1 MKEIS
6 FVIPVFNNSNSLLIL
21 TEEISKLFS
30 KYTLEIIFVNDGS
43 TDDSLN
49 VIKKISK
56 DNKLVSFLSFSR
68 NFGQV
73 PAIVSGVRE
82 SKGKVTVVVSA
93 DLQDPLDLVFEFYN
107 LINNG
112 SEVAIGYRIDREDN
126 LISKITSKFFYSLMH
141 LANPNIPK
149 GGFDFFALGVNAK
162 QFFDNLDDR
171 NRFLQGDVLFL
182 GFAPVFIPYKRKK
195 RVHGK
200 SGWTINKKLKYF
212 IDGLL
217 NTSYTPI
224 RLMSFIGVFFSLV
237 GGIYAILIVYLRFAE
252 NVPFKGWAPIMILL
266 LIIGGLIMFMLGIIG
281 EYIWRIY
288 DETRNRPL
296 YIISES
302 SHDL

>member
-21 TEEISKLFS
+21 SEEINKLFG
-30 KYTLEIIFVNDGS
+30 KYTLEIIFINDGS
-43 TDDSLN
+43 ADDSLK

-56 DNKLVSFLSFSR
+56 DHNHVSFLSFSR

-73 PAIVSGVRE
+73 PAIVAGVRE
-82 SKGKVTVVVSA
+82 SKGKVTVVISA
-93 DLQDPLDLVFEFYN
+93 DLQDPLDLVFDFYK

-141 LANPNIPK
+141 LANSNIPK
-149 GGFDFFALGVNAK
+149 GGFDYFALGINAK
-162 QFFDNLDDR
+162 QFFNKLDER
-171 NRFLQGDVLFL
+171 NRFLQGDILFL
-182 GFAPVFIPYKRKK
+182 GFTPVFLPYKRKK

-200 SGWTINKKLKYF
+200 SGWSFNKKLKYF

-217 NTSYTPI
+217 NTSYAPLRI
-224 RLMSFIGVFFSLV
+224 MSLLGIIFSVTGALYS
-237 GGIYAILIVYLRFAE
+237 IIIVYQKIIE
-252 NVPFKGWAPIMILL
+252 NVPFKGWAPIMIIMLFTGG
-266 LIIGGLIMFMLGIIG
+266 IIMVMLGIIG

-288 DETRNRPL
+288 DETRKRPYYL
-296 YIISES
+296 IEES
-302 SHDL
+302 TKNS